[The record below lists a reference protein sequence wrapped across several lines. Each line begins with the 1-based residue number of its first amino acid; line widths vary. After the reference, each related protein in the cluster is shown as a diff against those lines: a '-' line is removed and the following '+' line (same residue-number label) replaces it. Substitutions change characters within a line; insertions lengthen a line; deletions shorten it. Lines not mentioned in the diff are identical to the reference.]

1 MTPEFYAIIGSAV
14 AVGGLI
20 LGFAMFGWKAMNAM
34 EQRITANADKAH
46 ALIGENIGVLRNDL
60 DNLRSDLGVLRTEVS
75 ANFGS
80 LREEVSA
87 NFGSLRKEVSANF
100 GSLREEVSANVGSL
114 REEVS
119 AVRSDVSSLRE
130 DVGYIKG
137 WIDGRKP
144 ASEHN

>member
-75 ANFGS
+75 ANVGS
-80 LREEVSA
+80 LRE
-87 NFGSLRKEVSANF
+87 EVSANF
-100 GSLREEVSANVGSL
+100 GSLREEVSANFGSL

>member
-87 NFGSLRKEVSANF
+87 NFGSLR
-100 GSLREEVSANVGSL
+100 EEVSANVGSL